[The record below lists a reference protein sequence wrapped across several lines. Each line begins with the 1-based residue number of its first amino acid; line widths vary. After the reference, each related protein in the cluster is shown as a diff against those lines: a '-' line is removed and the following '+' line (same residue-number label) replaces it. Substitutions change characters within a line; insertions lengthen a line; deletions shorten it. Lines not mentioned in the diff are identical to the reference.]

1 MAIPADFLPTSRPL
15 PRRVFFRAAGATAA
29 TSALLLAGCGK
40 NNTPVPDPTTVVPTL
55 TYAAGD
61 AGLLDYLYSLAQ
73 LQYALYDKVVQAFPA
88 DMPAE
93 ERAGFTD
100 LRDQALI
107 YSEFFRY
114 ILGPAANA
122 GLVGL
127 ASRFLPFN
135 FDSLTLTTRTGVL
148 TAARQLADLSVAA
161 YTDAG
166 KRVRSGDYLLLLG
179 KIASVKA
186 RHAAYV
192 RDLLTPNSFADDDVV
207 VAFNGFSGFGD
218 SKTPAQVVAV
228 VAPYFLVMLSTAN
241 FA

>member
-1 MAIPADFLPTSRPL
+1 MATPADLLPTSRPL
-15 PRRVFFRAAGATAA
+15 PRRAFFRAAGATAA

-55 TYAAGD
+55 TYVTGD
-61 AGLLDYLYSLAQ
+61 TGLLDYLYSLAQ
-73 LQYALYDKVVQAFPA
+73 LQYAFYDKVVHAFPA

-100 LRDQALI
+100 LRDHALI
-107 YSEFFRY
+107 YGEFFRY
-114 ILGPAANA
+114 IIGSTAT
-122 GLVGL
+122 VGI
-127 ASRFLPFN
+127 PFN
-135 FDSLTLTTRTGVL
+135 FDSLTLSTRTGVL
-148 TAARQLADLSVAA
+148 TAARQFADLSVAA

-166 KRVRSGDYLLLLG
+166 RRVQNGDYLLLLG
-179 KIASVKA
+179 KIASAKA

-228 VAPYFLVMLSTAN
+228 VAPYFTIILSVVN

>member
-1 MAIPADFLPTSRPL
+1 MATPADFLPTSRPHG
-15 PRRVFFRAAGATAA
+15 RRAFFRAAGATAA

-40 NNTPVPDPTTVVPTL
+40 KDTPAPDPATVVPTL

-61 AGLLDYLYSLAQ
+61 AGLLNYLYSLAQ
-73 LQYALYDKVVQAFPA
+73 LQYAFYDKVVQTFPT

-93 ERAGFTD
+93 EQAGFTD
-100 LRDQALI
+100 LRDHELI
-107 YSEFFRY
+107 YGEFFRY
-114 ILGPAANA
+114 IIGSTATA
-122 GLVGL
+122 GI
-127 ASRFLPFN
+127 PFN

-166 KRVRSGDYLLLLG
+166 KRVLKGDYLLLLG

-192 RDLLTPNSFADDDVV
+192 RDLLLPNSFADDDVV

-228 VAPYFLVMLSTAN
+228 VAPYFPIVLSTVN